1 MQLFASVDWVRE
13 VCYSLA
19 YITRDDQTIPH
30 STAHVNQLYPIE
42 SPENPSVLVLLFPLC
57 CNLFT
62 LNYQVRITVRDVQV
76 EREEMR
82 GDEQKL
88 HLWWISEGI

>member
-1 MQLFASVDWVRE
+1 
-13 VCYSLA
+13 
-19 YITRDDQTIPH
+19 
-30 STAHVNQLYPIE
+30 
-42 SPENPSVLVLLFPLC
+42 LVLLFPLC
-57 CNLFT
+57 CKIFT
-62 LNYQVRITVRDVQV
+62 FNYQVRITVRDVQV